1 MRQIGLQT
9 YTVRQLMKEDLE
21 FTLSELK
28 SIGIQQIEVSRMP
41 IDDETAQK
49 IVQNSFDVCSLQ
61 ITMKKLFHQTDAIIR
76 FAQTVHTNHV
86 VVSVLP
92 WWGHIPMIGIK
103 LFVKKMHQLL
113 HIYEKEGIT
122 VSFHHH
128 AYEIKNDILTVL
140 DTKLDQKIGFII
152 DTYWITFSNKDPLTV
167 YQHFKHR
174 VKGIHIRDY
183 LDGHDIT
190 PGKGKIDFQRILDQ
204 VPDTVYTVIEEN
216 AKDPLIAIEEAKH
229 YLEGLL

>member
-9 YTVRQLMKEDLE
+9 YTVRHLMKEDLE
-21 FTLSELK
+21 LTFSELK
-28 SIGIQQIEVSRMP
+28 SMGIQQIEVSRMP
-41 IDDETAQK
+41 INDETAQK
-49 IVQNSFDVCSLQ
+49 IDQYQFDVCSLQ
-61 ITMKKLFHQTDAIIR
+61 ITMKKLFHDAEEIIR
-76 FAQTVHTNHV
+76 FARTVNANHV

-92 WWGHIPMIGIK
+92 WWGHIPVIGIK
-103 LFVKKMHQLL
+103 RFVKKMHELL
-113 HIYEKEGIT
+113 LIYEKEDIT

-140 DTKLDQKIGFII
+140 DKMLDQKIGFII

-167 YQHFKHR
+167 YQDFKHR
-174 VKGIHIRDY
+174 VKGIHLRDY
-183 LDGHDIT
+183 LEGHDIT
-190 PGKGKIDFQRILDQ
+190 PGKGKIDFKRILDQ
-204 VPDTVYTVIEEN
+204 ASDTIYTVIEEN